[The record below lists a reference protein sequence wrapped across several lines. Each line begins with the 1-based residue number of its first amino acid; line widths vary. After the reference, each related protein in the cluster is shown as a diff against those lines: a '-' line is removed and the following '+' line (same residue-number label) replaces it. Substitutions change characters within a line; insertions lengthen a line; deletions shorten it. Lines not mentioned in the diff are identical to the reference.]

1 MPSKY
6 RYALWG
12 LVALCFTVLCLVW
25 MLKDRICEISI
36 SDGNMV
42 LRAVIAYESK
52 K

>member
-1 MPSKY
+1 MLSKY

-52 K
+52 R